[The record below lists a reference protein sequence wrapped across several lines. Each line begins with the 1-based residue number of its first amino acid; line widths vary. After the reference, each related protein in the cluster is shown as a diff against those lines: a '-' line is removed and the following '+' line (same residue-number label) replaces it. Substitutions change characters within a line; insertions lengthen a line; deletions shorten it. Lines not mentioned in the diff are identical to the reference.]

1 MKLVQNE
8 ETRNYCL
15 SLIDQ
20 NELELLRCSLNAVHE
35 LLISTPLDN
44 LTDNQEKDNRIK
56 RVEALLEEITALN
69 GSRTA
74 ESWDSSIMKKIL
86 EKYIKC

>member
-1 MKLVQNE
+1 MFWKAELFPIF
-8 ETRNYCL
+8 
-15 SLIDQ
+15 LI
-20 NELELLRCSLNAVHE
+20 
-35 LLISTPLDN
+35 LISTPLDN

-74 ESWDSSIMKKIL
+74 ESWDSSIMRKIL